1 MCCSAIHILCMH
13 KKFEIIIRGCKK
25 YDHALKLKRS
35 TSQTSDS
42 GNTVQHVYC
51 ISTYYLEFHSSLE
64 DDLTQTS
71 FFTHSSKKNFFVCT
85 SNKNKMKF
93 S

>member
-1 MCCSAIHILCMH
+1 MH

-42 GNTVQHVYC
+42 GNTVQHVY
-51 ISTYYLEFHSSLE
+51 YYTLAYKYVLEVFAHR
-64 DDLTQTS
+64 
-71 FFTHSSKKNFFVCT
+71 
-85 SNKNKMKF
+85 
-93 S
+93 